1 MQRSL
6 CVFFESLKEAAAVGN
21 THDPPSTAAVP
32 TCTSYAAITAG
43 AVLGLT
49 ATSNSMTDVE
59 PSMPSKNGV
68 LFRTG
73 TDSAAWFASDVNLI
87 GNPNV
92 PAYRQNAE
100 NYGWWPLISLDHAN
114 RSLSSGSPSGELPF
128 HTFFSPEVPQRN
140 FFKRSRMAAAPGGA
154 TVSDH
159 DDGYDGLE
167 TFSWEWAAGAS
178 AGSTIGLANF
188 SLSSYPSIAGQAVY
202 LALHWRPA
210 VANSSLSLLIDT
222 GGGAWQESNAT
233 GLVCNRNMVEDC
245 AVGVGPSGQLL
256 PPAAGEW
263 RPRVFSAT
271 LAARGQA
278 RFALRAAAPAAGPV
292 LVSGVVIARVG
303 ARYDAVAR

>member
-1 MQRSL
+1 
-6 CVFFESLKEAAAVGN
+6 
-21 THDPPSTAAVP
+21 
-32 TCTSYAAITAG
+32 
-43 AVLGLT
+43 
-49 ATSNSMTDVE
+49 MTDVE

-68 LFRTG
+68 LLRTG

-100 NYGWWPLISLDHAN
+100 NYGWWPLISLDHAY

-140 FFKRSRMAAAPGGA
+140 FWKRSRMAAAPGGA

-188 SLSSYPSIAGQAVY
+188 SLSSYPSSAGDAIY